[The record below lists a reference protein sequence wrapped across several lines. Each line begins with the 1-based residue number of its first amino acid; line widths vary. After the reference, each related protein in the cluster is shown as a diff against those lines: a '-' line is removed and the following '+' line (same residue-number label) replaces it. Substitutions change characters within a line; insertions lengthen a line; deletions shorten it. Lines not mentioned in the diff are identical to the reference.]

1 MRKAS
6 YGLSIG
12 ASPASTSPTSQKKSS
27 DSDGSGLVVLLLL
40 SSKRL
45 SWNFEDFI
53 LGGGPPECYFGRW
66 PPAYYSRTPL
76 PTVKKEQEI
85 LRAKFA
91 NPERNGDNDLA
102 IAWNTVSLRGCF
114 FTSRALGWEWGAS
127 IFSVCGDL
135 GVAAPK
141 TNATSLQVLGFVAF
155 MCVLFG
161 LWYFSL

>member
-1 MRKAS
+1 MCVCGFCVRKAS

-91 NPERNGDNDLA
+91 NPERNGDNG
-102 IAWNTVSLRGCF
+102 IATAGNTVSLRGCF
-114 FTSRALGWEWGAS
+114 FYRLGG
-127 IFSVCGDL
+127 SVG
-135 GVAAPK
+135 
-141 TNATSLQVLGFVAF
+141 
-155 MCVLFG
+155 G
-161 LWYFSL
+161 LDFQCLW

>member
-1 MRKAS
+1 MQHAC
-6 YGLSIG
+6 YNL
-12 ASPASTSPTSQKKSS
+12 PKKSS

-91 NPERNGDNDLA
+91 NPDRNGDNG
-102 IAWNTVSLRGCF
+102 IATAGNTVSLRGCF
-114 FTSRALGWEWGAS
+114 FTAW
-127 IFSVCGDL
+127 V
-135 GVAAPK
+135 GVGEFDF
-141 TNATSLQVLGFVAF
+141 Q
-155 MCVLFG
+155 C
-161 LWYFSL
+161 LW